1 MEERKSRT
9 LKSKCGFVN
18 EQKCGRKVI
27 PFPPFRL
34 SSFLRCWPLR
44 VPAIA
49 SQLLL
54 SLFLPLAALSASG
67 NDFIT
72 VDEALKLAFP
82 TSTITRHTIYLSKE
96 QMEQARKLAGMDIP
110 SALVY
115 PYVAMK
121 DGEMIGIAY
130 FDAHVVRTLS
140 ETIMMTVDLE
150 DRIQRIEVLDFNEP
164 HNYVPKTAW
173 YQQFVGQRLD
183 DDLALKRNIR
193 SIAGATLTAR
203 HTTDS
208 VRRMMALHHVIKR
221 QLIDE

>member
-1 MEERKSRT
+1 VLSLYSKKSEKTARAQDEKVERRQ
-9 LKSKCGFVN
+9 GRRVN
-18 EQKCGRKVI
+18 
-27 PFPPFRL
+27 FYTRL
-34 SSFLRCWPLR
+34 PCLLSFF
-44 VPAIA
+44 
-49 SQLLL
+49 LLL
-54 SLFLPLAALSASG
+54 TVLPAFSNVL
-67 NDFIT
+67 IT

-82 TSTITRHTIYLSKE
+82 ASTVKRQTIYLSKE
-96 QMEQARKLAGMDIP
+96 QIAQARKLAGVDIP

-121 DGEMIGIAY
+121 DGEIMGIAY
-130 FDAHVVRTLS
+130 FDAHVVRTLP
-140 ETIMMTVDLE
+140 ETIMMTVNLE

-164 HNYVPKTAW
+164 RDYVPKAAW

-203 HTTDS
+203 HTTDA